1 LAVFAVALRHIA
13 KYPTPRAMMADNDL
27 ALSRVLEV
35 VLKSPRW
42 KSLSIPRSIPKRI
55 WLESH

>member
-1 LAVFAVALRHIA
+1 
-13 KYPTPRAMMADNDL
+13 MMADNDL
-27 ALSRVLEV
+27 ALGRVLEV
-35 VLKSPRW
+35 VLKSPQW